1 LRLPP
6 RFFSRSSVCIMLT
19 NLRRLPER
27 ATVSPADSGRHV
39 PDIAGAASGSRFSAS
54 TFSALCDRLL
64 GTDAGARLHEATDYP
79 ERSCYY
85 YASGARVP
93 PVNFILKLF
102 TDEFYGPLFF
112 DALMS
117 DCGAKWWREREQARD
132 VGQDI
137 IRKFSQSPRVDER
150 PLLTQQHKEGRS
162 SRGFTR
168 GGTYGR

>member
-1 LRLPP
+1 V
-6 RFFSRSSVCIMLT
+6 FIMLT
-19 NLRRLPER
+19 NLRVASNH
-27 ATVSPADSGRHV
+27 ATVSPADSGRNV
-39 PDIAGAASGSRFSAS
+39 PDIGTAGCGSRFSAS

-85 YASGARVP
+85 YASGQRVP

-117 DCGAKWWREREQARD
+117 DCGAKWWREREQAREA
-132 VGQDI
+132 VSDI
-137 IRKFSQSPRVDER
+137 IQKFRNPPRPNER

-162 SRGFTR
+162 SRGFAR
-168 GGTYGR
+168 GGTHGR